1 MVMESLSVDSE
12 RRQVWTCKM
21 VLHLLLMMVIVLKAM
36 RLHWLKIKV
45 VLKVVRPHWSKIKVQ
60 FLGQQRNGIPVVAY
74 IDFSHLKTE
83 LSMLPDLQS
92 E

>member
-21 VLHLLLMMVIVLKAM
+21 VLHLLLMVVIVLKAM

-45 VLKVVRPHWSKIKVQ
+45 VLKVVRPRHIGLRSKFS
-60 FLGQQRNGIPVVAY
+60 FLASKGMAFQLLLTLTFLI
-74 IDFSHLKTE
+74 LK
-83 LSMLPDLQS
+83 QS
-92 E
+92 